1 MVLAFIR
8 VVRRTELENLCSH
21 MRSKK
26 RSTKLFIVSFI
37 INRNETELLSS
48 ALQIRPI
55 LGDLA
60 SRIEDSGIRTSRT
73 ANKKKGCAGRQT
85 SKRAKASLQRKHLTS
100 YVLQQP
106 IQSAVRIIIQQA
118 ADNSGSAGICGCLK
132 DISKGRSTA
141 RDNTFIRLMRPIDK
155 HLHCKS

>member
-26 RSTKLFIVSFI
+26 QSTKLFIVSFI
-37 INRNETELLSS
+37 INRSETELLSS

-85 SKRAKASLQRKHLTS
+85 NFQTCKSKSTEKASDFLCSIATLTKCCKDNNIAGCR
-100 YVLQQP
+100 QQW
-106 IQSAVRIIIQQA
+106 QCWYLWLS
-118 ADNSGSAGICGCLK
+118 
-132 DISKGRSTA
+132 
-141 RDNTFIRLMRPIDK
+141 
-155 HLHCKS
+155 